1 MTHEAHGDPEAEA
14 LATAAQAVAAA
25 ASIAAAITRLRQER
39 AAQTDARGRVTTDVG
54 AADVVQRSA
63 PTSPPRRTSAST
75 TPALTAR
82 PVVRSSA
89 TSRRR

>member
-1 MTHEAHGDPEAEA
+1 MTQETHGDPEADA
-14 LATAAQAVAAA
+14 LAAA
-25 ASIAAAITRLRQER
+25 AQTVTATASITAAITRLHQER
-39 AAQTDARGRVTTDVG
+39 AAQTDARGRGTTDVR

-63 PTSPPRRTSAST
+63 PTRPPRRTNAPT